1 MSVTRDDVLATL
13 SKVIDPSQGADIVSA
28 GMVQGLAINGSAVGF
43 SIEVDPAR
51 GPAMEP
57 LRKAAEE
64 TVAAMDG
71 VESATVVLTAHSTQ
85 PGPAPKASPMVG
97 KGPPPDLGGGTRRAG
112 PGDKPLRPVPP
123 PPNEGKIDGV
133 DKIIAI
139 ASGKGGVGKSTV
151 AANLA
156 LSLAAEG
163 KKVGLLD
170 ADVYGPSQ
178 PRMMGVSGR
187 PSSPDGKLIMPLR
200 NHGVVVMS
208 MGLMVD
214 EEQSIVWRGPMLMSA
229 LTQMLHQVMWGKLD
243 YLIVDLPPGTGD
255 VQLTLSQKA
264 DVAGAVVVSTPQ
276 DIALID
282 AKKALDM
289 FRKTGTP
296 VLGMIENMSTFI
308 CPNCEHESQIFG
320 HGGARREAERLG
332 VPFLGEI
339 PLDLDIRT
347 LSDSGTPIV
356 AIKPK
361 SPQAQRFREIA
372 RLLLASPELARPG
385 AMAGHA

>member
-1 MSVTRDDVLATL
+1 MSVTREAVLATL
-13 SKVIDPSQGADIVSA
+13 GKIVDPAQGADIVSA
-28 GMVQGLAINGSAVGF
+28 GMVQGLTIQGAAVGF

-57 LRKAAEE
+57 LRQAAEQA
-64 TVAAMDG
+64 VAQIPG
-71 VESATVVLTAHSTQ
+71 VASATVVLTAHSAQ
-85 PGPAPKASPMVG
+85 PGSAPRPAPTAG
-97 KGPPPDLGGGTRRAG
+97 KGPPPDLGGARRAG
-112 PGDKPLRPVPP
+112 PGDKPLRPVAPA
-123 PPNEGKIDGV
+123 PNDGQVPGV

-151 AANLA
+151 AVNLA
-156 LSLAAEG
+156 LALAAEG
-163 KKVGLLD
+163 KKVGVLD

-187 PSSPDGKLIMPLR
+187 PETPDGNMIVPLK
-200 NHGVVVMS
+200 NYGVEVMS
-208 MGLMVD
+208 MGLMVGED
-214 EEQSIVWRGPMLMSA
+214 QSIVWRGPMLMKA
-229 LTQMLHQVMWGKLD
+229 LTQMLHQVMWSGLD
-243 YLIVDLPPGTGD
+243 FLIVDLPPGTGD

-264 DVAGAVVVSTPQ
+264 NIAGAVVVSTPQ

-289 FRKTGTP
+289 FQKTGTP

-308 CPNCEHESQIFG
+308 CPNCEHETQVFG

-347 LSDSGTPIV
+347 LSDSGKPIV
-356 AIKPK
+356 VEKPN
-361 SPQAQRFREIA
+361 SPQAARFREIA
-372 RLLLASPELARPG
+372 RLLMVSPEIAGAG

>member
-1 MSVTRDDVLATL
+1 MSVTREDVLAAL
-13 SKVIDPSQGADIVSA
+13 KSIVDPAQGADIVSA
-28 GMVQGLAINGSAVGF
+28 EMVQGVTIQGTAVGF

-51 GPAMEP
+51 GAAMEP
-57 LRKAAEE
+57 LRKAAQQAVEALE
-64 TVAAMDG
+64 G
-71 VESATVVLTAHSTQ
+71 VTSATVVLTAHSAQ
-85 PGPAPKASPMVG
+85 PGSAPKPSPMAG
-97 KGPPPDLGGGTRRAG
+97 KGPPPDLGGARRAG
-112 PGDKPLRPVPP
+112 PGDKPLKPVPP
-123 PPNEGKIDGV
+123 PPNEGKIAGI

-156 LSLAAEG
+156 LALAAEG

-187 PSSPDGKLIMPLR
+187 PSTPDGKMIMPLR
-200 NHGVVVMS
+200 NYGVVVMS

-214 EEQSIVWRGPMLMSA
+214 EDQSIVWRGPMLMSA

-264 DVAGAVVVSTPQ
+264 DVTGAVVVSTPQ

-308 CPNCEHESQIFG
+308 CPNCEHESHIFG

-347 LSDSGTPIV
+347 MSDGGTPIV
-356 AIKPK
+356 AVKPK

-372 RLLLASPELARPG
+372 RLLIASPEIARAS